1 MTASGMSARKG
12 LGQFLQEKGL
22 VTPPILQKALQEQER
37 SGLPLRTV
45 LLTAGVVTEEHLLD
59 YYETVLAVPRLDIDV
74 FPLDPEAALMIPE
87 EVARRHGLIGAFCV
101 ENSLT
106 IIMTDPLSLVA
117 QDEVRRITGKHLEI
131 GVASTEAVT
140 KALDTVY
147 ARGGRPRAVAP
158 PTESKIDLNEE
169 GAIIRLV
176 DNLVLEASRDGASDI
191 HIEPEEDHL
200 KIRYRTDGI
209 LREIVRHPL
218 SLVGAITARIKV
230 MADLDLAEK
239 RRPQDGRARVT
250 KENLDID
257 LRVSTFPTLYGE
269 NTVMRLLERKAELAS
284 LARLGFSDEVRQQ
297 VVNLIERPHGLF
309 LVTGPT
315 GSGKTTTLYACLG
328 HLNDPERNIAT
339 LEDPVEFR
347 LANIRQT
354 QIDAEIELT
363 FARGLRAL
371 LRQDP
376 DIIMVGEIRD
386 SETAEIAI
394 RSALTGHLVLSTL
407 HTNDAIGAL
416 VRFADMGTEAWLVVQ
431 ATVGVMGQRL
441 MRAICPRCSKPAE
454 APAAVL
460 KRLRLDAAQVKGL
473 KQGAGCG
480 DCHGSGY
487 RGRVGIYELLIV
499 DDAIRE
505 AVCAGAPAGEI
516 ERIARR
522 SGFRN
527 LAEDAMARA
536 LAGQTTLEEVLRVT
550 GGHAGNGP
558 APVDEATEEAA

>member
-1 MTASGMSARKG
+1 M
-12 LGQFLQEKGL
+12 
-22 VTPPILQKALQEQER
+22 
-37 SGLPLRTV
+37 
-45 LLTAGVVTEEHLLD
+45 
-59 YYETVLAVPRLDIDV
+59 Y
-74 FPLDPEAALMIPE
+74 
-87 EVARRHGLIGAFCV
+87 
-101 ENSLT
+101 
-106 IIMTDPLSLVA
+106 
-117 QDEVRRITGKHLEI
+117 
-131 GVASTEAVT
+131 
-140 KALDTVY
+140 
-147 ARGGRPRAVAP
+147 
-158 PTESKIDLNEE
+158 
-169 GAIIRLV
+169 
-176 DNLVLEASRDGASDI
+176 
-191 HIEPEEDHL
+191 
-200 KIRYRTDGI
+200 
-209 LREIVRHPL
+209 
-218 SLVGAITARIKV
+218 
-230 MADLDLAEK
+230 
-239 RRPQDGRARVT
+239 
-250 KENLDID
+250 
-257 LRVSTFPTLYGE
+257 
-269 NTVMRLLERKAELAS
+269 
-284 LARLGFSDEVRQQ
+284 
-297 VVNLIERPHGLF
+297 
-309 LVTGPT
+309 
-315 GSGKTTTLYACLG
+315 
-328 HLNDPERNIAT
+328 LNDPERTIAT
-339 LEDPVEFR
+339 MEDPVEFR

-354 QIDAEIELT
+354 QIDSEIELT

-558 APVDEATEEAA
+558 ALVDEATEEAA